1 MSFVAD
7 KVSNF
12 WFTTDS
18 VQYRFW
24 GLVDHFRK
32 DDNISE
38 SDSNTLLVVIVILAS
53 GRNFTGLAI
62 VNVLQDMLY
71 DVVK

>member
-1 MSFVAD
+1 M
-7 KVSNF
+7 
-12 WFTTDS
+12 
-18 VQYRFW
+18 
-24 GLVDHFRK
+24 DHFRK

-38 SDSNTLLVVIVILAS
+38 SDSNTLLVVIVIPAS

-71 DVVK
+71 VVVK